1 MELLILCAWL
11 AACAIQ
17 DARQRQISNWLTIGV
32 IVLALV
38 YLLITGRTWLG
49 AEATEGGWALLFSL
63 ALTLPGYWLGKLGG
77 GDLKLL
83 AALALASDRSVLLGT
98 FIGAGLALLVWFLI
112 RQKNFTLK
120 NHGLTSAD
128 IHTNINQSNKYPF
141 APFLFTGFV
150 LFMLAFHLS

>member
-11 AACAIQ
+11 ATCAIQ
-17 DARQRQISNWLTIGV
+17 DARQRQISNGLTIGV

-49 AEATEGGWALLFSL
+49 AEAAEGGWALLISL
-63 ALTLPGYWLGKLGG
+63 VLTLPGYWLGKLGG

-98 FIGAGLALLVWFLI
+98 LIGAGLAMLLWVFI
-112 RQKNFTLK
+112 RQKSFTIE
-120 NHGLTSAD
+120 NHELTPPE
-128 IHTNINQSNKYPF
+128 IHTNINKPNKQPF
-141 APFLFTGFV
+141 APFLFSGFL
-150 LFMLAFHLS
+150 LFVLAFHLS

>member
-11 AACAIQ
+11 SACAIQ
-17 DARQRQISNWLTIGV
+17 DARQRQISNGLTIGV

-98 FIGAGLALLVWFLI
+98 FIGAGLVMLLWLFI
-112 RQKNFTLK
+112 RQKIFALK
-120 NHGLTSAD
+120 NHELTSVD
-128 IHTNINQSNKYPF
+128 IHTNIKQSNKHPF

-150 LFMLAFHLS
+150 LFVLAFHLS

>member
-11 AACAIQ
+11 ATCAIQ
-17 DARQRQISNWLTIGV
+17 DARQRQISNGLTIGV

-49 AEATEGGWALLFSL
+49 AEAAEGGWALLISL
-63 ALTLPGYWLGKLGG
+63 VLTLPGYWLGKLGG

-112 RQKNFTLK
+112 RQKNFTIK
-120 NHGLTSAD
+120 NHGLTSTD

-150 LFMLAFHLS
+150 LFMLAFHPS